1 VVRKYSQT
9 QLKTVQIL
17 RYTFSKMDRLL
28 NGLLQD
34 DIRAPRVDGSFA
46 RRLTFQP
53 TKCCALHESPL
64 RRAATQHPQVDVNGS
79 NGPFM
84 SIDTKGGML
93 TSAASAP
100 LSVQLREV
108 VIQTCRI
115 GSYEILE

>member
-79 NGPFM
+79 NGPFV
-84 SIDTKGGML
+84 SFDTKGRKSQML
-93 TSAASAP
+93 RHAHFYIKGGKQTFAAGAN
-100 LSVQLREV
+100 
-108 VIQTCRI
+108 
-115 GSYEILE
+115 